1 MHANQNLWTNL
12 ALSLHRVRVDVA
24 GAESL
29 PGDGRYLLVSN
40 HRSAVDAALIRS
52 GLGEPGLWFP
62 RPAEG
67 PALPVGSP
75 LMAWPEGR
83 INTAEELLPFSPRPF
98 ELARREGLPI
108 AIASLRGSERAV
120 RWMLRPARVCLRI
133 LGVIPP
139 GEYGDLDGEK
149 LAQIAR
155 ERITDDLLRE
165 DPC

>member
-1 MHANQNLWTNL
+1 MRVKQNLWMNL
-12 ALSLHRVRVDVA
+12 ALGLHRVRLDVA

-40 HRSAVDAALIRS
+40 HRSCADAALIRAA
-52 GLGEPGLWFP
+52 LAEPGLCCLYP
-62 RPAEG
+62 TDRPVSA
-67 PALPVGSP
+67 P

-83 INTAEELLPFSPRPF
+83 INTAEELLPFSVHPF
-98 ELARREGLPI
+98 ELARREGLPV
-108 AIASLRGSERAV
+108 AIASLRGSEAAA
-120 RWMLRPARVCLRI
+120 RWMVRPARVVLRI

-139 GEYGDLDGEK
+139 REFGELDGEK

-165 DPC
+165 M

>member
-1 MHANQNLWTNL
+1 MHAKPNLWASL
-12 ALSLHRVRVDVA
+12 ALMLHRLSLEVR
-24 GAESL
+24 GAEEL

-40 HRSAVDAALIRS
+40 HRSPADAALVRAA
-52 GLGEPGLWFP
+52 LAEPRLHCLRDGPFP
-62 RPAEG
+62 PAG
-67 PALPVGSP
+67 VP

-108 AIASLRGSERAV
+108 AVASLRGSEAAAK
-120 RWMLRPARVCLRI
+120 WLARPARVCLKI
-133 LGVIPP
+133 LGVIPTREF
-139 GEYGDLDGEK
+139 GELDGEK

-165 DPC
+165 A

>member
-1 MHANQNLWTNL
+1 MHGNRNLWMSL
-12 ALSLHRVRVDVA
+12 ALLLRRIRLEAVGVEA
-24 GAESL
+24 L

-40 HRSAVDAALIRS
+40 HRSPADSALVRAALA
-52 GLGEPGLWFP
+52 EPRL
-62 RPAEG
+62 RCLREG
-67 PALPVGSP
+67 PFSPTGAP

-108 AIASLRGSERAV
+108 VIASLRGSEAAAG
-120 RWMLRPARVCLRI
+120 WLARPARVCLKI
-133 LGVIPP
+133 LGVIPIREF
-139 GEYGDLDGEK
+139 GELDDEK

-165 DPC
+165 A

>member
-1 MHANQNLWTNL
+1 MHGNRNLWMSL
-12 ALSLHRVRVDVA
+12 ALLLRRIRLEAVGVEA
-24 GAESL
+24 L

-40 HRSAVDAALIRS
+40 HRSPADSALVRAALA
-52 GLGEPGLWFP
+52 EPGL
-62 RPAEG
+62 RCLREG
-67 PALPVGSP
+67 PFSPTGAP

-108 AIASLRGSERAV
+108 VIASLRGSEAAAG
-120 RWMLRPARVCLRI
+120 WLARPARVCLKI
-133 LGVIPP
+133 LGVIPIREF
-139 GEYGDLDGEK
+139 GELDDEK

-165 DPC
+165 A

>member
-1 MHANQNLWTNL
+1 MHGNRNLWMSL
-12 ALSLHRVRVDVA
+12 ALLLRRIRLEAVGVEA
-24 GAESL
+24 L

-40 HRSAVDAALIRS
+40 HRSPADAALVS
-52 GLGEPGLWFP
+52 AALAEPGLCCL
-62 RPAEG
+62 REG
-67 PALPVGSP
+67 SFSPTGAP

-108 AIASLRGSERAV
+108 AVASLRGTEAV
-120 RWMLRPARVCLRI
+120 ARWFAKPARVCLKI
-133 LGVIPP
+133 LGVIPTREF
-139 GEYGDLDGEK
+139 GELDGEK

-165 DPC
+165 A

>member
-1 MHANQNLWTNL
+1 MHADRNLWMSL
-12 ALSLHRVRVDVA
+12 ALLLRRVRLEAA
-24 GAESL
+24 GVEAL

-40 HRSAVDAALIRS
+40 HRSPADAALVRAA
-52 GLGEPGLWFP
+52 LAEPGLHCL
-62 RPAEG
+62 REG
-67 PALPVGSP
+67 PFSPTGAP

-165 DPC
+165 A

>member
-1 MHANQNLWTNL
+1 MHGNRNLWMSL
-12 ALSLHRVRVDVA
+12 ALLLRRIRLEAA
-24 GAESL
+24 GVEAL

-40 HRSAVDAALIRS
+40 HRSPADAALVS
-52 GLGEPGLWFP
+52 AALAEPRL
-62 RPAEG
+62 RCLREG
-67 PALPVGSP
+67 PFSPTGAP

-108 AIASLRGSERAV
+108 AIASLRGSEAAA
-120 RWMLRPARVCLRI
+120 RWLARPARVCLKI
-133 LGVIPP
+133 LGVIPAREF
-139 GEYGDLDGEK
+139 GELDGEK

-165 DPC
+165 A

>member
-1 MHANQNLWTNL
+1 M
-12 ALSLHRVRVDVA
+12 
-24 GAESL
+24 
-29 PGDGRYLLVSN
+29 SN
-40 HRSAVDAALIRS
+40 HRSPADSALVRAALA
-52 GLGEPGLWFP
+52 EPGL
-62 RPAEG
+62 RCLREG
-67 PALPVGSP
+67 PFSPTGAP

-165 DPC
+165 A

>member
-1 MHANQNLWTNL
+1 MHAKPNLWASL
-12 ALSLHRVRVDVA
+12 ALMLHRLSLEVR
-24 GAESL
+24 GAEEL

-40 HRSAVDAALIRS
+40 HRSPADAALVRAA
-52 GLGEPGLWFP
+52 LAEPGLHCLRDGPFP
-62 RPAEG
+62 PAG
-67 PALPVGSP
+67 VP

-108 AIASLRGSERAV
+108 AVASLRGSEAAAK
-120 RWMLRPARVCLRI
+120 WLARPARVCLKI
-133 LGVIPP
+133 LGVIPTREF
-139 GEYGDLDGEK
+139 GELDGEK

-165 DPC
+165 A

>member
-1 MHANQNLWTNL
+1 MHAKPNLWASL
-12 ALSLHRVRVDVA
+12 ALMLHRLSLEVR
-24 GAESL
+24 GAEEL

-40 HRSAVDAALIRS
+40 HRSPADAALVRAA
-52 GLGEPGLWFP
+52 LAEPGLHCLRDGPFP
-62 RPAEG
+62 PAG
-67 PALPVGSP
+67 VP

-108 AIASLRGSERAV
+108 AVASLRGSEAAAK
-120 RWMLRPARVCLRI
+120 WLARPARVCLKI
-133 LGVIPP
+133 LGVIPTREF
-139 GEYGDLDGEK
+139 GELDGEK

-165 DPC
+165 V

>member
-1 MHANQNLWTNL
+1 MHGNRNLWMSL
-12 ALSLHRVRVDVA
+12 ALLLRRIRLEAVGVEA
-24 GAESL
+24 L

-40 HRSAVDAALIRS
+40 HRSPADSALVRAALA
-52 GLGEPGLWFP
+52 EPRL
-62 RPAEG
+62 RCLREG
-67 PALPVGSP
+67 PFSPTGAP